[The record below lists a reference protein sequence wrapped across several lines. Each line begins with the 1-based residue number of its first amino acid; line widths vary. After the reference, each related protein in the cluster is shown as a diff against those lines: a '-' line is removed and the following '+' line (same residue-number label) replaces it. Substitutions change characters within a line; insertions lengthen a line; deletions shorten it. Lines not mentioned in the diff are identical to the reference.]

1 MIWQDP
7 IYPVKPLRLSLR
19 DIVIVGNS
27 AYIWYTLEEDLGK
40 KWCTAY
46 TSAPS
51 NSIKRRA
58 IIKAIGKIELTELN
72 SYGKNIYSI
81 SEGGYRFL
89 KLLKYLDLRNT
100 EQNKLFKEYLE
111 DNINREELL
120 EKLSK
125 YQVIEEL

>member
-1 MIWQDP
+1 
-7 IYPVKPLRLSLR
+7 LREII
-19 DIVIVGNS
+19 IVSNS
-27 AYIWYTLEEDLGK
+27 SYIWYTLEEDLDK

-46 TSAPS
+46 ISAPA
-51 NSIKRRA
+51 NSIKRKA
-58 IIKAIGKIELTELN
+58 IIKAIGKIELAELN